1 MDVLLADRSVR
12 AYRRE
17 ARPAIGPWAAGI
29 GRRSHGC
36 RAARVRWCA
45 RCSRRVIPQ
54 RAREAAMRLTRS
66 QVGMVVAVA
75 MLGAGVAPAAAQ
87 TVVYPSQGQS
97 PQQES
102 MDKVQCN
109 QWAVQQT
116 GIDPTSPTFAAQAG
130 PPPAAPQPG
139 SGAMRGAFRGAA
151 LGAAGGAIGGD
162 AGKGA
167 AI

>member
-1 MDVLLADRSVR
+1 
-12 AYRRE
+12 
-17 ARPAIGPWAAGI
+17 
-29 GRRSHGC
+29 
-36 RAARVRWCA
+36 
-45 RCSRRVIPQ
+45 
-54 RAREAAMRLTRS
+54 MRLTRS

-102 MDKVQCN
+102 MDKGQCN

-167 AI
+167 AIGAGVGGLFGAMRTREEYASQQQAYGQQQQQAQAMNAQRLDTYNRAVNACLAGRGYTVR